1 MKKALACCCMLC
13 IVILCVPLSAF
24 PSEDRP
30 GVVIANITA
39 TTAVV
44 QAVDHA
50 KRTVAVKRADGR
62 IVEVKVAESV
72 KNFANVKV
80 GDAVSVEYY
89 ESIAMTVEKDGP
101 PVGAGE
107 ASAVRVAPPGGKPG
121 MTVVDTLTLT
131 VTVAGIDY
139 AKRTVTV
146 KGPSGS
152 PRTFSVSEDAKN
164 FHRIKKG
171 DEIVVRLTEAMAIS
185 VNKP

>member
-1 MKKALACCCMLC
+1 MKAKAFVCLLIA
-13 IVILCVPLSAF
+13 IFLSSSLTDSSAD
-24 PSEDRP
+24 DRP

-39 TTAVV
+39 ATATV
-44 QAVDHA
+44 QAIDHA
-50 KRTVAVKRADGR
+50 KRTVAVKRADGQV
-62 IVEVKVAESV
+62 VEIKVAESV
-72 KNFANVKV
+72 RNFSNIKA
-80 GDAVSVEYY
+80 GDSVSVEYY

-107 ASAVRVAPPGGKPG
+107 ASTVRVAPPGGKPG

-131 VTVAGIDY
+131 VTVDAVDY

-152 PRTFSVSEDAKN
+152 LRTFSVSADAKN

>member
-1 MKKALACCCMLC
+1 MNAVACLMLC
-13 IVILCVPLSAF
+13 IFLLSSSFLA
-24 PSEDRP
+24 SASDERP
-30 GVVIANITA
+30 GVVVANITA
-39 TTAVV
+39 TTALV
-44 QAVDHA
+44 QAVDYE
-50 KRTVAVKRADGR
+50 KRTVAVKRADGQV
-62 IVEVKVAESV
+62 VEVKVAESV
-72 KNFANVKV
+72 KNFTNVKV

-131 VTVAGIDY
+131 VTVAEIDY